1 MPIYRYRCESCN
13 TVFKI
18 LVKNGSDPE
27 IECPKCNGYQVERLL
42 PRVGVIYRGKG
53 YHKTDYR
60 DKAEGSL
67 NTDDGSE
74 E

>member
-1 MPIYRYRCESCN
+1 MPIYRYRCESCK

-18 LVKNGSDPE
+18 LAQNGSDLE
-27 IECPKCNGYQVERLL
+27 VECPKCDAYRVERLL
-42 PRVGVIYRGKG
+42 PRVGVIYKGKG

-60 DKAEGSL
+60 NRTESSL